1 MERPSGVPS
10 YRYGPGATQRRD
22 LEYGLLEAV
31 FEDRAALE
39 AVMSEFLSSHGKVA
53 AMIARY
59 LRMFQRDIHT
69 LLGQASAVESSHM
82 SPRQDPVSL
91 TLDQA
96 QDADVDQ
103 ELQDAIN
110 RTFDHLVDGKYHGP
124 EDDGDPLNDEDM
136 TTASRAAMAA
146 GIPRH
151 DIGR

>member
-39 AVMSEFLSSHGKVA
+39 AVMDEFLGSHGKIA
-53 AMIARY
+53 AMITNS
-59 LRMFQRDIHT
+59 LRLFQRDIHT

-96 QDADVDQ
+96 QDAEVDA
-103 ELQDAIN
+103 ELQEAIN
-110 RTFDHLVDGKYHGP
+110 RTFDHLDIYRCLGKAMGG
-124 EDDGDPLNDEDM
+124 ER
-136 TTASRAAMAA
+136 ASYLECT
-146 GIPRH
+146 
-151 DIGR
+151 